1 CHCGAYRPAAHR
13 KTSLRKFNAFA
24 IGQHSQATLDVEL
37 RHYSAESCLDLVR
50 FEPAF
55 IELLEFLQIRFLFSQ
70 KALRNDPTLVRRECF
85 RAHQRDGAALVVFAN
100 AFACTCATDARTNDD
115 IIAPN
120 HIGNLTI
127 ISAMVRRQAKSL
139 RGREMCCSGGLR
151 PSSSPPIATTS
162 ALTERRYRKFITT
175 GKAIPT

>member
-70 KALRNDPTLVRRECF
+70 KALRKDPTLVRRQGF
-85 RAHQRDGAALVVFAN
+85 RADQRDGAALVVFAN
-100 AFACTCATDARTNDD
+100 PFACTCSTDTPTNDD
-115 IIAPN
+115 IIALN
-120 HIGNLTI
+120 HIRNFDHNF
-127 ISAMVRRQAKSL
+127 
-139 RGREMCCSGGLR
+139 SGGAPTSEIVKGPEVCPIGR
-151 PSSSPPIATTS
+151 PPTSLPAPRTS
-162 ALTERRYRKFITT
+162 APPRERHSRKLIER
-175 GKAIPT
+175 